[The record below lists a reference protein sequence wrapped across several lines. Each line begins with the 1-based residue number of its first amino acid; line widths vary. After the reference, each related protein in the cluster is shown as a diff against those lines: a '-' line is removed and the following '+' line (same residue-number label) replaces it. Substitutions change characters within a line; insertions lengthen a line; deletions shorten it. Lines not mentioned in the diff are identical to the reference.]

1 LTSLLNLPAPG
12 RCHTLYVVFTTSQ
25 SDVFLLNSRLARF
38 TAIPMRSEGQALSHV
53 ETPFI
58 PKLQGQFA
66 EFLDHGSLEHLR
78 TFIPI
83 YLCRFAVRT
92 VYSLLC
98 EVFLGSM
105 LTTSLWACALPFG
118 SRG

>member
-1 LTSLLNLPAPG
+1 M
-12 RCHTLYVVFTTSQ
+12 
-25 SDVFLLNSRLARF
+25 FLLNSRLARF
-38 TAIPMRSEGQALSHV
+38 TAIPECSGEQVPSHAR
-53 ETPFI
+53 TPFI

-83 YLCRFAVRT
+83 YLCRFAVRSA
-92 VYSLLC
+92 YSLPC
-98 EVFLGSM
+98 EGFLGSM
-105 LTTSLWACALPFG
+105 VTTSLWACALPFG

>member
-1 LTSLLNLPAPG
+1 MTSLLNLPAPG
-12 RCHTLYVVFTTSQ
+12 RCHTLYVDFTSSQ

-38 TAIPMRSEGQALSHV
+38 TAIAMRSEGRTLSHV
-53 ETPFI
+53 ATPFI

-92 VYSLLC
+92 ACSLPY
-98 EVFLGSM
+98 EAFLGS
-105 LTTSLWACALPFG
+105 
-118 SRG
+118 

>member
-1 LTSLLNLPAPG
+1 M
-12 RCHTLYVVFTTSQ
+12 
-25 SDVFLLNSRLARF
+25 FLLNSRLARF
-38 TAIPMRSEGQALSHV
+38 TAIPTSSGERIPSPV

-78 TFIPI
+78 TFILI
-83 YLCRFAVRT
+83 YLCRFAVR
-92 VYSLLC
+92 SACILLC

-105 LTTSLWACALPFG
+105 VTTSLFPYGIPFG

>member
-1 LTSLLNLPAPG
+1 MTSLLNLPAPG
-12 RCHTLYVVFTTSQ
+12 RCHTLYVDFTSSQ

-38 TAIPMRSEGQALSHV
+38 TAIPKRSGGRAPSRV

-78 TFIPI
+78 TFILI
-83 YLCRFAVRT
+83 YLCRFAVRS
-92 VYSLLC
+92 VYILPC

-105 LTTSLWACALPFG
+105 FTTSLWACALPFG
-118 SRG
+118 SRR

>member
-1 LTSLLNLPAPG
+1 MTPLLNLPAPG

-38 TAIPMRSEGQALSHV
+38 TAILMRSEGQALSRV

-66 EFLDHGSLEHLR
+66 EFLDHGSLEHLSIFNPSTCVGFRYGLSAISR
-78 TFIPI
+78 T
-83 YLCRFAVRT
+83 RFFLAV
-92 VYSLLC
+92 
-98 EVFLGSM
+98 
-105 LTTSLWACALPFG
+105 
-118 SRG
+118 

>member
-1 LTSLLNLPAPG
+1 
-12 RCHTLYVVFTTSQ
+12 
-25 SDVFLLNSRLARF
+25 
-38 TAIPMRSEGQALSHV
+38 MRSEGRTLSRV

-92 VYSLLC
+92 VCSLLC